1 MEDEVDLI
9 VDVLALLV
17 GELRLQA
24 FVPQKANAVNV
35 K

>member
-17 GELRLQA
+17 GELRIQA
-24 FVPQKANAVNV
+24 LVHQKANAVNV